1 MLFKNNRGKLENIS
15 ASSGLQNLNGMWA
28 SINAADVDGDG
39 DIDFILGNC
48 GYNNQFKASKE
59 QPVSLYAADF
69 DDNGTI
75 DPIMCY
81 YIQGVSYPVASR
93 DELLDQ
99 IVPLK
104 RKYIKYKDYADATI
118 NDIFSKDKVKQALR
132 YNCDQ
137 LATGILYNEGNMKFS
152 FSPLPLVAQFSR
164 ISAAVVQDFDKDGV
178 NDILLSGNFYP
189 YRTTAG
195 RNDAGY
201 GVLLKGKG
209 NRIFENVEPAQS
221 GLFINGDC
229 RKLIAVK
236 DATGETLIISAQ
248 NDDKIQVLKLNK

>member
-1 MLFKNNRGKLENIS
+1 MS
-15 ASSGLQNLNGMWA
+15 
-28 SINAADVDGDG
+28 
-39 DIDFILGNC
+39 
-48 GYNNQFKASKE
+48 
-59 QPVSLYAADF
+59 
-69 DDNGTI
+69 
-75 DPIMCY
+75 Y
-81 YIQGVSYPVASR
+81 YIQGASYPVASR

-118 NDIFSKDKVKQALR
+118 NDIFSKDKVKRAA
-132 YNCDQ
+132 YYYCNE
-137 LATGILYNEGNMKFS
+137 LASGILYNEGNMKFS

-164 ISAAVVQDFDKDGV
+164 ISAAVVQDFDKDGI

-209 NRIFENVEPAQS
+209 NKIFESVEPGQA
-221 GLFINGDC
+221 GLFIDGDC
-229 RKLIAVK
+229 RKMVSLKNAS
-236 DATGETLIISAQ
+236 DETLIIAAK
-248 NDDKIQVLKLNK
+248 NDDRMQVLKLNK